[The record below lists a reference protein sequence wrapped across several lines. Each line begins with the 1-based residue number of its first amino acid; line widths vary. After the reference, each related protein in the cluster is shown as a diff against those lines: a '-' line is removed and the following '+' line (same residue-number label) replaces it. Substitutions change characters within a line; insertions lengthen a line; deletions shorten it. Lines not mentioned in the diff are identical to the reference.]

1 MHDRLTTPEGMDEI
15 NDARL
20 RNRRRVWKVKK
31 DKEVVQRRPGH
42 AAGPEPFTHPNRR
55 LSPPPLPLYNPFE
68 QKVSGIK
75 DTRRF
80 KTEPD
85 ESAYHAPVNTSDL
98 DTIVQ
103 EAREKLAELAGIIT
117 TATGS
122 SDNLVTT
129 VSIDTTSLA
138 SADDIAGGDKKRG

>member
-1 MHDRLTTPEGMDEI
+1 
-15 NDARL
+15 
-20 RNRRRVWKVKK
+20 
-31 DKEVVQRRPGH
+31 
-42 AAGPEPFTHPNRR
+42 
-55 LSPPPLPLYNPFE
+55 
-68 QKVSGIK
+68 
-75 DTRRF
+75 
-80 KTEPD
+80 
-85 ESAYHAPVNTSDL
+85 VNTSDL

-122 SDNLVTT
+122 SDNLATT